1 MKITPAE
8 QGIYAGYF
16 RFGEDTLNRAS
27 YSNITGKAPAIA
39 YIFHDWITE
48 PLDAPAPAYRTFA
61 SPIEN
66 GTHSVL
72 EVASKLAAQGTVLAV
87 GWDFMTADF
96 YDPGY
101 YYGDKSVTITVDS
114 VIQGGQD
121 NYIRTVAQQVKDLG
135 VPIMLSPFGEIDQA
149 AAFAFGANGT
159 SYMEMV
165 EDTSGQ
171 YGDPNIPDGPER
183 LRDMYKHVVDIFRDV
198 GADNVT
204 WFMYTST
211 EFMNTTPSLEVRTDL
226 LRPEYFYPGDGYVDW
241 IGQSAYF
248 IDPAHPPTLP
258 VDPLTGQPADTFFGL
273 VDALTPGYTAWRT
286 VTEKP
291 FFIPE
296 MGFIGD
302 GETSRTAIA
311 QALQTILPQVF
322 PGVKAVTFVDSL
334 IGEDYFFTPRLG
346 STPQEIDSLKQSL
359 GNNPYYLGS
368 GMGGGTV
375 PPVQDPYAGDDTI
388 RGTNRD
394 DRIFSSTG
402 NDNVSG
408 LNGNDALDGGAGN
421 DKLYGNAGN
430 DMLIGGAGKD
440 TLDGSTGNDYLDGG
454 VHDDQLIGGAGDDVL
469 FGGAGNDTL
478 KGDGNSDVLI
488 GGEGY
493 DTLYGGAGEDT
504 FLFRLDGAAE
514 DIDTVQDFK
523 KSEHDTL
530 HLGDILDSTDYNPVT
545 DAISD
550 YLIAL
555 SIGRDTYIAVD
566 KDGSGGAE
574 EVWFAVV
581 KNVTGFGTVENMINM
596 DYIILNS

>member
-16 RFGEDTLNRAS
+16 RFGDDTLNRAS
-27 YSNITGKAPAIA
+27 YTDITGKPPAIA

-66 GTHSVL
+66 GTHSLL
-72 EVASKLAAQGTVLAV
+72 EVASTLAAQGTVLAV

-114 VIQGGQD
+114 VLQGGQD
-121 NYIRTVAQQVKDLG
+121 AYIRTVAQQVKDLG

-149 AAFAFGANGT
+149 AAFAFGGNGT

-226 LRPEYFYPGDGYVDW
+226 IRPEYLYPGDSYVDW
-241 IGQSAYF
+241 VGQSAYF
-248 IDPAHPPTLP
+248 IDPARPPALP
-258 VDPLTGQPADTFFGL
+258 VDPLTGLSADTFFGL

-286 VTEKP
+286 VTDKP

-302 GETSRTAIA
+302 GKTSRTAITD
-311 QALQTILPQVF
+311 ALQTILPQIF

-346 STPQEIDSLKQSL
+346 STQQEIDALKQSL
-359 GNNPYYLGS
+359 GSNPYYLGS
-368 GMGGGTV
+368 GMGGGIIPSV
-375 PPVQDPYAGDDTI
+375 DPYSGDDTI
-388 RGTNRD
+388 KGTNRD
-394 DRIFSSTG
+394 DRIFSSAG

-408 LNGNDALDGGAGN
+408 LSGKDTLDGGPGN

-440 TLDGSTGNDYLDGG
+440 TLDGGTGNDYLAGGDGN
-454 VHDDQLIGGAGDDVL
+454 DTLRGDGDSDVL
-469 FGGAGNDTL
+469 FGG
-478 KGDGNSDVLI
+478 
-488 GGEGY
+488 EGY
-493 DTLYGGAGEDT
+493 DMLYGGAGADT
-504 FLFRLDGAAE
+504 FLFRLDSSAE
-514 DIDTVQDFK
+514 SIDTVQDFK

-530 HLGDILDSTDYNPVT
+530 QLGDILDNTDYDPVT

-550 YLIAL
+550 YLIVL

-581 KNVTGFGTVENMINM
+581 KNVTGFGTTEHMIDM
-596 DYIILNS
+596 DYITLNP